1 MDESY
6 DADDER
12 LEQRQGAGLYPLGRA
27 LRSTYDADN
36 HATLSAEVTA
46 LMINLSRVPYEP
58 CAKASAVAVMSEPP
72 VRSLRARVL
81 TFLGR

>member
-1 MDESY
+1 MSEPNDV
-6 DADDER
+6 DDDR
-12 LEQRQGAGLYPLGRA
+12 LEQLQGGPLYPLGKA

-58 CAKASAVAVMSEPP
+58 CAAVLPVEPAP
-72 VRSLRARVL
+72 TPAPSLITRVITL
-81 TFLGR
+81 LGR